1 MLTCVSLSYMCI
13 YIKFF
18 FFPEKKVNP
27 FEWLSFLDSNE
38 DTHFS
43 FDVASTT
50 QNKSSIIS
58 EFDPLSNQNTD
69 VQDTED
75 KFYDCDDFATTPTA
89 LKNENKSQPSFILHA
104 SKYVIAAQEA
114 EVQEN
119 YVDAFENYKKAI
131 DVLLQGSQSK

>member
-1 MLTCVSLSYMCI
+1 MR
-13 YIKFF
+13 
-18 FFPEKKVNP
+18 KKVNF
-27 FEWLSFLDSNE
+27 FEWSSFLDSNE
-38 DTHFS
+38 DTHFN
-43 FDVASTT
+43 FDIAS
-50 QNKSSIIS
+50 QAQKKVYNIS

-69 VQDTED
+69 VQDTDD

-119 YVDAFENYKKAI
+119 YVEAFENYKKAI
-131 DVLLQGSQSK
+131 DVLLQGTQSK